1 MLYLENWPIQKIE
14 NTDQAYPALLKQIS
28 DYPKTLYFRGNFL
41 TGNEKCLA
49 MVGVRLASNY
59 GKEIALG
66 LAKDLSRAGLTIVSG
81 LARGIDS
88 WAHQGAVEANCPTI
102 AVLGTGLDEQSFYP
116 PENLK
121 LAKTILEKNGCL
133 ISEYP
138 QGTKGAHFTF
148 PQRNRIISGLSLGVA
163 VVEAKVKSGALLT
176 ADWAKQ
182 QKRKIFAVPGPV
194 NSANSQGCHWLIKQ
208 GALLAE
214 NASDI
219 LTGLGLSANTLP
231 NILAYQGQNNEEQ
244 QVINALKNGAMP
256 IDGIIETT
264 MLTSSAVSTAL
275 CSMEIEGKVK
285 NLGGNIYAL
294 TG

>member
-14 NTDQAYPALLKQIS
+14 NTDQYPATLKQILDS
-28 DYPKTLYFRGNFL
+28 PKALYFRGNFL

-49 MVGVRLASNY
+49 MVGARLASNY
-59 GKEIALG
+59 GKEMALS
-66 LAKDLSRAGLTIVSG
+66 LARDSSRAGLTIVSG
-81 LARGIDS
+81 IAKGIDA

-102 AVLGTGLDEQSFYP
+102 AVLGTGLDEASFYP

-138 QGTKGAHFTF
+138 PGTQGAHFTF
-148 PQRNRIISGLSLGVA
+148 PQRNRIISGLSLAVV
-163 VVEAKVKSGALLT
+163 VVEAKIKSGALLT
-176 ADWAKQ
+176 AAWAKQ
-182 QKRKIFAVPGPV
+182 QKRKIMAVPGPV

-208 GALLAE
+208 GAILVE
-214 NASDI
+214 NYNDI
-219 LTGLGLSANTLP
+219 LAGLGLSANTLP
-231 NILAYQGQNNEEQ
+231 NSLAYQGQNEQEQ
-244 QVINALKNGAMP
+244 QVINALKNKAMS

-264 MLTSSAVSTAL
+264 GLASSAVSTAL
-275 CSMEIEGKVK
+275 CSMEIEGRVK

-294 TG
+294 LG